1 MSAVASNAARVPAF
15 HIMAKPMGPVCN
27 LDCKYCFYLEK
38 EKLYPANEH
47 FRMSDAVLEQF
58 VRQYIAAQDGPEV
71 TFAWQG
77 GEPTLM
83 GVEFFRKAVALQKQF
98 ADGKKISNTLQTNA
112 TLLDDE
118 WCTFLAENQFL
129 TGVSV
134 DGPRELHDAY
144 RVDKQQR
151 PTFDAV
157 MRGVELLKK
166 HKAEFNTLTV
176 VNRLNSQQPLKVYHF
191 LKELGSRYLQFIPLV
206 ERPPDETAKSLGL
219 DRAGPPE
226 LKRGRRREATDDQCT
241 RGTPHPTLA
250 PSEGERVPEGRERG
264 SPVTEWSV
272 DSKQFGEFLVQ
283 IFEEWVVRD
292 VGRTFVQLFDVT
304 LSNWMGLGSAMC
316 IFSERCG
323 RALALEHDGGVFSCD
338 HYVYPHFKLGNL
350 MNASLGD
357 LVNSPAQ
364 QKFGNDKADTLPK
377 YCRECEVR
385 FACHGECPKHRFI
398 TTPDGEPG
406 LNYLCAGYKRFF
418 NHVEPYMIAMAQLIQ
433 AGRPPS
439 AIMDLIAEHERSD
452 VWANIGRNDPCP
464 CGSGK
469 KYKQCCLERR
479 TAHNPATAQP

>member
-1 MSAVASNAARVPAF
+1 MSIVASTPTVRAADF
-15 HIMAKPMGPVCN
+15 HIMAKPIGAICN

-38 EKLYPANEH
+38 EKLYPPNEH
-47 FRMSDAVLEQF
+47 FRMSDEVLVQF

-118 WCTFLAENQFL
+118 WCAFLAENQFL

-144 RVDKQQR
+144 RVDKQQQ
-151 PTFDAV
+151 PTFEAV

-176 VNRLNSQQPLKVYHF
+176 VNRLNSQQPLKVYRF

-219 DRAGPPE
+219 DLAAPPE
-226 LKRGRRREATDDQCT
+226 LGRPLSRPP
-241 RGTPHPTLA
+241 GTLS
-250 PSEGERVPEGRERG
+250 PSDGERAEVRG
-264 SPVTEWSV
+264 PLVTEWSV
-272 DSKQFGEFLVQ
+272 ESKQFGEFLVQ

-338 HYVYPHFKLGNL
+338 HYVYPQFKLGNL

-364 QKFGNDKADTLPK
+364 QKFGSDKADTLPK

-418 NHVEPYMIAMAQLIQ
+418 NHVEPYMVAMAQLIQ
-433 AGRPPS
+433 SGRAPS
-439 AIMDLIAEHERSD
+439 GIMDLIAEHERSD
-452 VWANIGRNDPCP
+452 VWANVGRNDPCP

-479 TAHNPATAQP
+479 TAHHPATAKP